1 MTGGWEIL
9 FIEKY
14 QMPKQKQ
21 SSFFFFIIIFFKKS
35 LFYKK
40 EKLSVIQE
48 RHTNRMGGVEAA
60 AAT

>member
-1 MTGGWEIL
+1 
-9 FIEKY
+9 
-14 QMPKQKQ
+14 MPKQKQ